1 MAAAEY
7 AERLSVVRSAGME
20 AGRDPASI
28 TAGYHAYVAPAEDH
42 ETSHR
47 MLAAP
52 LAGAMSL
59 VASAANWRQT
69 GRRHPLGD
77 GFQGLRD
84 YVPEW
89 YSPAELQAAGA
100 AYQPDVFHDPIAHG
114 TAAELAAFFEPFVE
128 AGLEH
133 LVVSNV
139 GPLAGIEDLGSSS
152 AVLKEAVALLQALL
166 PFLEPAP

>member
-1 MAAAEY
+1 
-7 AERLSVVRSAGME
+7 
-20 AGRDPASI
+20 SI
-28 TAGYHAYVAPAEDH
+28 TAGYHAYVVPAEDH

-52 LAGAMSL
+52 LAGALSL
-59 VASAANWRQT
+59 VASAANWERS

-89 YSPAELQAAGA
+89 YSAGQLQAAGA
-100 AYQPDVFHDPIAHG
+100 AYHPDVLHDQVAHG
-114 TAAELAAFFEPFVE
+114 TAAEVAAFFEPFAE

-133 LVVSNV
+133 LMVSTAR
-139 GPLAGIEDLGSSS
+139 PLAADEH
-152 AVLKEAVALLQALL
+152 
-166 PFLEPAP
+166 P